1 MKQKI
6 INNCVSRDIWHEI
19 FAGDPR
25 KPWYLN
31 CICCA
36 CINLNWVFPWFR
48 NLIMCFNLCGMIKNE
63 CDVIKYC
70 NQIYAPFRFIDGNWS
85 TCLCILDSEDAIS
98 TFWEWIFF
106 PVQLPLEILSKHQFI
121 IGFSELWLEH
131 HFAKYP

>member
-6 INNCVSRDIWHEI
+6 INNCVSRNIWHEI
-19 FAGDPR
+19 FGCDPR

-36 CINLNWVFPWFR
+36 CINSNWGFPWFR

-106 PVQLPLEILSKHQFI
+106 SVQLPLGILSKHQFV
-121 IGFSELWLEH
+121 IGFSELWL
-131 HFAKYP
+131 